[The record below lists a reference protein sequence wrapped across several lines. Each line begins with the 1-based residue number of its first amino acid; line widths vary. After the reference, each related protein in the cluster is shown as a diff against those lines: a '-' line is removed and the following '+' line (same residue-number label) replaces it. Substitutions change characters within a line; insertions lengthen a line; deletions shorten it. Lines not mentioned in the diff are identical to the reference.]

1 MSHDKIH
8 DQKISHDQI
17 QISHDKIQISHDNIQ
32 ISHDNI
38 PYIVTIELGT
48 AVEHKK

>member
-17 QISHDKIQISHDNIQ
+17 QISHDKIQISHDNI
-32 ISHDNI
+32 

>member
-17 QISHDKIQISHDNIQ
+17 QISHDKIQISHDK
-32 ISHDNI
+32 I

>member
-8 DQKISHDQI
+8 DQKISHDQ
-17 QISHDKIQISHDNIQ
+17 IQ

>member
-17 QISHDKIQISHDNIQ
+17 QISHDKIQISHDNI
-32 ISHDNI
+32 
-38 PYIVTIELGT
+38 PYIVTTELGT

>member
-17 QISHDKIQISHDNIQ
+17 QISHDKIQISHDNI
-32 ISHDNI
+32 
-38 PYIVTIELGT
+38 PYIATIELGT